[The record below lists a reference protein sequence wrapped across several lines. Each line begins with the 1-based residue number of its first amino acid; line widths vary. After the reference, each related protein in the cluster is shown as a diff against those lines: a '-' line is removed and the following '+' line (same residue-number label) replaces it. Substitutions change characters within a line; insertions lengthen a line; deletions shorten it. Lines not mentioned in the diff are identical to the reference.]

1 MNLLFE
7 EDGAFRAGT
16 VLSGTDASFQ
26 VELPSGKR
34 TKVKSSHVLLRFEQ
48 PSSAQLME
56 RAQRDAEGIELDFL
70 WECSPQQEFGF
81 EELAREYHGRAPE
94 AIESAA
100 ILFRLHGAPVYF
112 HRKGRGRFRPAPA
125 DILRQALAAVER
137 KRQQDELRQRYVN
150 QLKGGELPPAI
161 AALGVQ
167 LVARPDRNSIE
178 CKAVEQAAAELHLS
192 PLRLLLARGAI
203 VSPYRWHLD
212 SFLLGTFPRGTGF
225 AADLPA
231 PVVPD
236 DLPLAPVQAFS
247 IDDSA
252 TTEIDDAFSVQHL
265 DGLTRIGIHIAAPA
279 TALLRGDAL
288 DAAARQRMSTVYAPG
303 LKFTMLPDA
312 WIDAFTLSEGH
323 VLPVLSLYVDV
334 NAQQQIA
341 AAQTRV
347 ERLRIAANLRHDQL
361 DAVVTEEAIGS
372 GQVDAP
378 FGAELVTLWHVARAL
393 LARREAV
400 RGRPEPIGR
409 IDYGIELDFDGDA
422 PDEHARVRIKPRR
435 RGSPLDLIV
444 AELMILANSHWGG
457 WLEKQR
463 IPAIYR
469 SQQRVWGANRVK
481 MSTTPAPH
489 EGMGVSH
496 YAWSTSPLRR
506 YVDLVNQRQLI
517 SAALGQPPVYAPN
530 DADLFAIVSAF
541 DSAYTGY
548 ADFQSRLERYWCL
561 RWLQQND
568 LRRIEATVVKED
580 LLRLDGLPMLTR
592 LPGLPALPRGQRI
605 EIDVLEC
612 DEIELAL
619 HARLHQVL
627 SGHVA
632 AADAD
637 EEEALTDEADNAAS
651 AANATAAAGGEPAA
665 DAPAVM
671 PSLPPEVALSIAGSA
686 AQGPSGGADTIS

>member
-1 MNLLFE
+1 
-7 EDGAFRAGT
+7 
-16 VLSGTDASFQ
+16 V
-26 VELPSGKR
+26 
-34 TKVKSSHVLLRFEQ
+34 
-48 PSSAQLME
+48 
-56 RAQRDAEGIELDFL
+56 
-70 WECSPQQEFGF
+70 
-81 EELAREYHGRAPE
+81 
-94 AIESAA
+94 
-100 ILFRLHGAPVYF
+100 
-112 HRKGRGRFRPAPA
+112 
-125 DILRQALAAVER
+125 
-137 KRQQDELRQRYVN
+137 
-150 QLKGGELPPAI
+150 
-161 AALGVQ
+161 
-167 LVARPDRNSIE
+167 
-178 CKAVEQAAAELHLS
+178 AAAE
-192 PLRLLLARGAI
+192 
-203 VSPYRWHLD
+203 
-212 SFLLGTFPRGTGF
+212 
-225 AADLPA
+225 
-231 PVVPD
+231 
-236 DLPLAPVQAFS
+236 
-247 IDDSA
+247 
-252 TTEIDDAFSVQHL
+252 
-265 DGLTRIGIHIAAPA
+265 
-279 TALLRGDAL
+279 
-288 DAAARQRMSTVYAPG
+288 
-303 LKFTMLPDA
+303 
-312 WIDAFTLSEGH
+312 
-323 VLPVLSLYVDV
+323 
-334 NAQQQIA
+334 
-341 AAQTRV
+341 TRV

-361 DAVVTEEAIGS
+361 DAVVTEDAIAT

-378 FGAELVTLWHVARAL
+378 FGAELVRLWHVARAL

-400 RGRPEPIGR
+400 RGRPEPVGR
-409 IDYGIELDFDGDA
+409 IDYGIELDFVGDA

-457 WLEKQR
+457 WLAQQR

-517 SAALGQPPVYAPN
+517 SAALGLPPAYAPN

-568 LRRIEATVVKED
+568 QRRIEATVVKED

-592 LPGLPALPRGQRI
+592 LPGLPSLPRGQRI

-627 SGHVA
+627 SERAV

-637 EEEALTDEADNAAS
+637 EEEALADD
-651 AANATAAAGGEPAA
+651 AAGSDGTVGASLDEQVA
-665 DAPAVM
+665 DAPAVV
-671 PSLPPEVALSIAGSA
+671 PPLPPDDAVPTAGVA
-686 AQGPSGGADTIS
+686 AQGPAGGADTID

>member
-7 EDGAFRAGT
+7 EDGAFRAGA

-81 EELAREYHGRAPE
+81 EDLAREYHGRAPD
-94 AIESAA
+94 AVESAA

-137 KRQQDELRQRYVN
+137 KRQQDELRQSYVD
-150 QLKGGELPPAI
+150 QLKRGELPPAI

-167 LVARPDRNSIE
+167 LIARPDRNGIE
-178 CKAVEQAAAELHLS
+178 FKAVEQAAAELHLS

-203 VSPYRWHLD
+203 ASPYRWHLD
-212 SFLLGTFPRGTGF
+212 SFLLATFPRGTGF
-225 AADLPA
+225 AAELPA
-231 PVVPD
+231 PVVPE
-236 DLPLAPVQAFS
+236 DLPLATVEAFS

-288 DAAARQRMSTVYAPG
+288 DAVARQRMSTVYAPG

-312 WIDAFTLSEGH
+312 WIDAFTLGEGR

-334 NAQQQIA
+334 DAQQQVVA
-341 AAQTRV
+341 AETRV

-361 DAVVTEEAIGS
+361 DAVVTEDAIAT

-378 FGAELVTLWHVARAL
+378 FGAELVRLWHVARAL

-400 RGRPEPIGR
+400 RGRPEPVGR

-457 WLEKQR
+457 WLAQQR

-517 SAALGQPPVYAPN
+517 SAALGLPPAYAPN

-568 LRRIEATVVKED
+568 QRRIEATVVKED

-592 LPGLPALPRGQRI
+592 LPGLPSLPRGQRI

-627 SGHVA
+627 SERAV

-637 EEEALTDEADNAAS
+637 EEEPLADD
-651 AANATAAAGGEPAA
+651 AAGSDGTVGASLDEQVA
-665 DAPAVM
+665 DAPAVV
-671 PSLPPEVALSIAGSA
+671 PPLPPDDAVPTAGVA
-686 AQGPSGGADTIS
+686 AQGPAGGADTID